1 MPFALK
7 KIKILPLFLKAGLLW
22 AGLSGPVF
30 SILKIMLP
38 NTCACCRCM
47 LNSLGCT
54 AKSMMIEE
62 LVLLYYNPN
71 VILPIM
77 ALPPTI
83 TQLLDMEE
91 NVIRKKDKS
100 SLRIGQSYELLQLL
114 NSLTYYFFYTI

>member
-1 MPFALK
+1 
-7 KIKILPLFLKAGLLW
+7 
-22 AGLSGPVF
+22 
-30 SILKIMLP
+30 
-38 NTCACCRCM
+38 
-47 LNSLGCT
+47 
-54 AKSMMIEE
+54 
-62 LVLLYYNPN
+62 
-71 VILPIM
+71 M

>member
-1 MPFALK
+1 
-7 KIKILPLFLKAGLLW
+7 
-22 AGLSGPVF
+22 
-30 SILKIMLP
+30 
-38 NTCACCRCM
+38 
-47 LNSLGCT
+47 
-54 AKSMMIEE
+54 MMIEE